1 MERSNWVV
9 RLSMSVIGFWSLG
22 YGVISLIFP
31 RTAID
36 MAGVSDTGESAM
48 FHQALFGAVLVPWG
62 LGLLLSV
69 RRRRAGVW
77 AGLALV
83 NSLAALVVLVFFLGR
98 ETIHI
103 ARAWPFVA
111 VYGATALGIASF
123 GRQWGRRHG
132 IPVDTCAKVP
142 YTRAVAVADACVQ
155 LGAVTYAV

>member
-123 GRQWGRRHG
+123 GRRELRGAGFASPNRDYSVGGGSRR
-132 IPVDTCAKVP
+132 TN
-142 YTRAVAVADACVQ
+142 Q
-155 LGAVTYAV
+155 GASDDQGSG